1 MKRAQTLIK
10 SIFTL
15 GLFAIINLP
24 IAAFSANLLLANKP
38 LVDSSTSD
46 VLPNLMY
53 ILDNSGSMGQDYT
66 PDWAGENLGS
76 PILDRNPA
84 YNTQSYNP
92 SIRYTP
98 AVTFTGTSMGDQL
111 SPWTAVK
118 NDVTDTGATKGGTS
132 NLVGNAFYTA
142 FLPGEY
148 CKAADLTDCIQSATP
163 NAANSFPAP
172 LRWCNTP
179 AAAVAAAPAA
189 GACRAIREET
199 FVHLRAPVFSTTVT
213 ITGAGTNRFTGIT
226 VNGQQLMSGQTN
238 STSNTSTMANEIRN
252 RINACTNGLTG
263 NCQVTGFSAVSSNN
277 TVRIIAPWLT
287 LPTAGTNTP
296 VFTRS
301 GTGTL
306 VAGTQVFAVHGPT
319 LGNRVQVNIV
329 STNTSYT
336 EPGKTVADPDRTD
349 CAPNSPCTYIQEMTN
364 YANWHTYYRT
374 RMQMMKTSTSL
385 AFKDIKENY
394 RIGFITIS
402 NFNSTTNYLRI
413 NKFELGVGKQ
423 KALWYN
429 RLFATN
435 PSSGTPLRSSLST
448 VGRLYAGL
456 TPFSGSGDPVEYACQ
471 KNFSLLTTD
480 GYWNTDNA
488 SDVRDLAGNAIGN
501 LDNDP
506 NTRSAAVY
514 EGASESSGSLADV
527 AKYYNDFDIR
537 RSDLNNCTGALGQDV
552 CGEADGDESIRQQ
565 NMTTFTLGLG
575 IDGTLLYSGDYKT
588 QTIGDFASIK
598 SGGKSWPNP
607 MTNTQ
612 GGRIDDL
619 WHAAVNGNGTYFSAR
634 NPKELTASLRKAL
647 SDIQSKVGAGS
658 AAAASSLQPTAGD
671 NYNYVASYTTSKWI
685 GNIEARQVNL
695 TTFVTSPDADW
706 CIEDVAAESCI
717 KPAQLELYSVD
728 NKFYCKTTGSDTDKC
743 NDLAGNL
750 TGTDCRVPVATSC
763 TGKLQAQVAD
773 NSRSIFF
780 NGGTSAVPVKTDFTY
795 TNLAARGLGS
805 FFETAALTS
814 NLNQW
819 PDLTTTAVT
828 GQRARAV
835 GNGIVSFL
843 RGQKNLEDRPSN
855 PSEDRI
861 FRFREA
867 TLGDVTE
874 SQPAYIAQP
883 KFKYTD
889 AGYEAFKTAQLNRP
903 GTIYVGAND
912 GMLHAFYA
920 NKDKADSNNGKE
932 LWAFVPTPVI
942 PKLAKLADRDYATS
956 HVNFVNGDPVIAEVC
971 ISGKTVCASSAAT
984 SGDWRTVLV
993 GALSGGGRGYYAL
1006 DITEPTNPKLLWEF
1020 TAQSSSSNLGYTYGT
1035 PIVTKMADGTWVALL
1050 TSGYNNGAL
1059 DTNQAANSP
1068 AGDGRG
1074 YLYIVD
1080 IKTGLQVK
1088 PAMRTNEGTGATPS
1102 GLAPIAA
1109 FVDEGI
1115 KNNLTT
1121 FVYGGDLL
1129 GNLWRFDINAID
1141 DPLTATID
1149 ESRDAVKIATLTGAS
1164 FSNPAVNVPQSITTI
1179 PQLGVINKKRVIFVG
1194 TGKYLEVADLSNKDK
1209 QSIYAI
1215 KDDGLTASVG
1225 SPRLDTA
1232 SFVNLNMDINRN
1244 ITNQKV
1250 DFNTKLGWF
1259 TDLPDSGERV
1269 NIDPLLVN
1277 GVLLAPS
1284 LVPSST
1290 SCSPGGYGWFNFL
1303 KSTGGSPLLDSS
1315 LVSEKM
1321 KTPAV
1326 GFNLIYN
1333 SAGKPVITVTGSDDP
1348 TPTLIDN
1355 KDVAAGGG
1363 GNRTKLFNQN
1373 PDGTYGKK
1381 SIWRELTR

>member
-1 MKRAQTLIK
+1 MKRTQTLIK
-10 SIFTL
+10 SLLTL
-15 GLFAIINLP
+15 SLFAIINLP
-24 IAAFSANLLLANKP
+24 IAAYSANLLLANKP

-46 VLPNLMY
+46 VSPNLMY

-66 PDWAGENLGS
+66 PDWAGENLGN

-92 SIRYTP
+92 TIRYTP
-98 AVTFTGTSMGDQL
+98 AVTYTGTSMGDQV

-118 NDVTDTGATKGGTS
+118 NDVTDLGATKNGTT
-132 NLVGNAFYTA
+132 NLVGNASYTA

-163 NAANSFPAP
+163 NAANQFPAP
-172 LRWCNTP
+172 MRWCRTA
-179 AAAVAAAPAA
+179 AAAVATAPAA
-189 GACRAIREET
+189 GDCRLIREET

-213 ITGAGTNRFTGIT
+213 ITGSTATRFTGVT

-238 STSNTSTMANEIRN
+238 STSNTTTMASEITN

-263 NCQVTGFSAVSSNN
+263 NCQITGFSAVSSNN
-277 TVRIIAPWLT
+277 TVRIIAPWNA

-296 VFTRS
+296 AFTK
-301 GTGTL
+301 TGGNL
-306 VAGTQVFAVHGPT
+306 VAGTQVFAVRGPT
-319 LGNRVQVNIV
+319 WGNRVQVNIV
-329 STNTSYT
+329 STTTSYT
-336 EPGKTVADPDRTD
+336 EPGKTTADPDRTD
-349 CAPNSPCTYIQEMTN
+349 CTGTCTYAQEMTN

-402 NFNSTTNYLRI
+402 NFNSTTNYLKI
-413 NKFELGVGKQ
+413 DKFELGVAKQ
-423 KALWYN
+423 KANWYN
-429 RLFATN
+429 KLFATN

-456 TPFSGSGDPVEYACQ
+456 TPFTGSGDPVQYACQ

-501 LDNDP
+501 LDNDV
-506 NTRSAAVY
+506 NTRSAGVY
-514 EGASESSGSLADV
+514 EGASASSGSLADV
-527 AKYYNDFDIR
+527 AKYYNDFDLR
-537 RSDLNNCTGALGQDV
+537 RSDLNNCNGALGQNV
-552 CGEADGDESIRQQ
+552 CGEAAGDESIKQQ

-575 IDGTLLYSGDYKT
+575 IDGTLLYSSDYKT
-588 QTIGDFASIK
+588 QATGDFSGIK
-598 SGGKSWPNP
+598 SGSKNWPNP

-647 SDIQSKVGAGS
+647 SDIQSKVGTGS
-658 AAAASSLQPTAGD
+658 AAAASSLQPTKED
-671 NYNYVASYTTSKWI
+671 NYNYVASYMTSKWI
-685 GNIEARQVNL
+685 GNIEARPVNL
-695 TTFVTSPDADW
+695 TTLVTSPDADW
-706 CIEDVAAESCI
+706 CVEDVAADSCI
-717 KPAQLELYSVD
+717 KPAQLELYTVD
-728 NKFYCKTTGSDTDKC
+728 NKFYCKTTSSNTDKC
-743 NDLAGNL
+743 DDLGGTL
-750 TGTDCRVPVATSC
+750 TGTDCRVAVATSC
-763 TGKLQAQVAD
+763 TGKLQAQVAA

-780 NGGTSAVPVKTDFTY
+780 NGGTSAVPVRRDFTY
-795 TNLAARGLGS
+795 TNLNNSGFGS
-805 FFETAALTS
+805 FFQATALTT

-819 PDLTTTAVT
+819 PDLTATAGT
-828 GQRARAV
+828 GQRDRAV
-835 GNGIVSFL
+835 GDGIVNFL
-843 RGQKNLEDRPSN
+843 RGQKTLEDRPSN
-855 PSEDRI
+855 PPEDRI
-861 FRFREA
+861 FRQREA

-889 AGYEAFKTAQLNRP
+889 AGYEAFKTAQLNRI

-942 PKLAKLADRDYATS
+942 PKMAKLADRDYATN
-956 HVNFVNGDPVIAEVC
+956 HVNLVNGDPVIAEVC
-971 ISGKTVCASSAAT
+971 ISGKIVCASSAT
-984 SGDWRTVLV
+984 SADWRTVLV
-993 GALSGGGRGYYAL
+993 GGLSGGGRGYYAL
-1006 DITEPTNPKLLWEF
+1006 DITEPTAPKLLWEF
-1020 TAQSSSSNLGYTYGT
+1020 KADSTNPNLGYTYGT

-1050 TSGYNNGAL
+1050 SSGYNNGAL
-1059 DTNQAANSP
+1059 DTNQAINNP

-1080 IKTGLQVK
+1080 IKTGLEVK
-1088 PAMRTNEGTGATPS
+1088 PAMRTNAGTAATPS
-1102 GLAPIAA
+1102 GLAPLAA
-1109 FVDEGI
+1109 FVQQGI
-1115 KNNLTT
+1115 KNNLAT
-1121 FVYGGDLL
+1121 FLYGGDLD
-1129 GNLWRFDINAID
+1129 GNLWRFDINAVD
-1141 DPLTATID
+1141 DPLTASID
-1149 ESRDAVKIATLTGAS
+1149 ESRDAVRIATLTGPS
-1164 FSNPAVNVPQSITTI
+1164 SSNPTVNLPQPITTI

-1215 KDDGLTASVG
+1215 KDDELTGSVG

-1232 SFVNLNMDINRN
+1232 SFVNMNMSLDRKVATQI
-1244 ITNQKV
+1244 V

-1259 TDLPDSGERV
+1259 ADLPDSGERV

-1284 LVPSST
+1284 IVPSST

-1303 KSTGGSPLLDSS
+1303 TSRGVSPIISSS

-1321 KTPAV
+1321 RSPIV
-1326 GFNLIYN
+1326 GFNVIYDAAGN
-1333 SAGKPVITVTGSDDP
+1333 PNISATGADDA
-1348 TPTLIDN
+1348 TGFLIDN
-1355 KDVAAGGG
+1355 KDAAAGSGS
-1363 GNRTKLFNQN
+1363 NRTKLFIQN